1 MDFRERLV
9 IKLKIIMIQ
18 IMMDSDQNV
27 PEQNQVFISKTD
39 IRIKIILADKF
50 SIDIIP
56 KRKGTGQ

>member
-9 IKLKIIMIQ
+9 IKLKIIMLQ

-50 SIDIIP
+50 GIDMIP

>member
-18 IMMDSDQNV
+18 IMVDSDQNV

-39 IRIKIILADKF
+39 IRIKIMLADKCG
-50 SIDIIP
+50 IDVIP
-56 KRKGTGQ
+56 ERKGTGQ